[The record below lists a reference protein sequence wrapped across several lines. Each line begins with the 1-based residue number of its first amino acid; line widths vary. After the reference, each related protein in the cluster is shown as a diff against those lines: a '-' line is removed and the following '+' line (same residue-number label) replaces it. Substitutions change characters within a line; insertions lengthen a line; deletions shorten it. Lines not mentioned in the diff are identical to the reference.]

1 MERRCLFV
9 SVTVVMLFLT
19 QWRWYFQKDSSL
31 CVRLF
36 SQVLL
41 YTLSAAAEVNG
52 VMSSSGG
59 EEDDNMVVS
68 RGQCCTYQGGVDYK
82 KAYHTCG
89 SWDLSPFVWCIKFYY
104 WYFINIFKFP
114 LLLFIGLE
122 NICSCPVFVCFI
134 VFKYFKDIYRL
145 YYIRCYFVL
154 GTCFIVIRYCSI

>member
-1 MERRCLFV
+1 MPNALDASVNKDVNSLCKLFCDNSAALSYPIVFFFSCCQGFAVDVCWLLMERQCLFV

-19 QWRWYFQKDSSL
+19 QWRWCFQKDSSL
-31 CVRLF
+31 CVRLV

-59 EEDDNMVVS
+59 EDTVVS
-68 RGQCCTYQGGVDYK
+68 RGPCCTYQGGVDYK

-104 WYFINIFKFP
+104 
-114 LLLFIGLE
+114 
-122 NICSCPVFVCFI
+122 
-134 VFKYFKDIYRL
+134 
-145 YYIRCYFVL
+145 CY
-154 GTCFIVIRYCSI
+154 